1 MDTIKIT
8 AGNEYAKHIAMTAL
22 CQINPRIFCSWGV
35 EKKICVYVD
44 DMPALGLLVNGFIHQ
59 GLVFV
64 ALNEGTDTYEVFTC
78 KTNSKEQTIEIV
90 KHIDDV
96 YCDVLTDTIDGMIER
111 DPSWSDE
118 EYNSKVDKWL
128 SETA

>member
-1 MDTIKIT
+1 METIKIT
-8 AGNEYAKHIAMTAL
+8 NGDEYAKQIAEISVS
-22 CQINPRIFCSWGV
+22 QIDKNILFSWGV
-35 EKKICVYVD
+35 EKMICVCVN

-59 GLVFV
+59 GWVFV
-64 ALNEGTDTYEVFTC
+64 ALNEGTDTYEIFTC
-78 KTNSKEQTIEIV
+78 KTNSKEQTIEIE

-111 DPSWSDE
+111 GPSWSDD
-118 EYNSKVDKWL
+118 EYNKKVEKWL